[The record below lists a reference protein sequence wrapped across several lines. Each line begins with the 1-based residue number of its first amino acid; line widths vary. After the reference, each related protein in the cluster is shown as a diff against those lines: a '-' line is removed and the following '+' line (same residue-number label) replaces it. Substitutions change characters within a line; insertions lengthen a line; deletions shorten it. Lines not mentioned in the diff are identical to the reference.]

1 MANYSIR
8 IKRSAQKE
16 IESIGTKKDRQRIVS
31 RIAELAADPRPPG
44 CEKLAASDY
53 YRVRQGQYRIVYEI
67 QDEVLIVVVVKV
79 AHRKDVYRR

>member
-1 MANYSIR
+1 VANYSIR

-16 IESIGTKKDRQRIVS
+16 IEAIGTKKDRQRIVS
-31 RIAELAADPRPPG
+31 RITELAKDPRPPG
-44 CEKLAASDY
+44 CEKLSASDY

-67 QDEVLIVVVVKV
+67 QDEILIIAVIKV

>member
-16 IESIGTKKDRQRIVS
+16 IEAIGTKKDRQRIVS
-31 RIAELAADPRPPG
+31 RIAELAKDPRPPG
-44 CEKLAASDY
+44 CEKLSASDY

-67 QDEVLIVVVVKV
+67 QDEILIVVVIKV